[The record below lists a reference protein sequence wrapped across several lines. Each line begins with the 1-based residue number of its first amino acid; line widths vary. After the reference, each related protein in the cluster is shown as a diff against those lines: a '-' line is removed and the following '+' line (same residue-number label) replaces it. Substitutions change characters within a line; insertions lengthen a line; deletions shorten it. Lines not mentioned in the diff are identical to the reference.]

1 MGSGTGSLRPLPQH
15 FQHTSPQ
22 PFTLHLRVW
31 EWTQPLPDKVTL
43 CIVPPDSAARR
54 WGLSLRVHVH
64 AGAECEQGRPSL
76 GWKSHKHP
84 RICRADRTA
93 SASSLPACPA
103 ASGGNEEPG
112 LSPSPTPPRPAPLSG
127 RDPGRR
133 GHGPGAARGR
143 VSVNPPPSSRPI
155 PTHWVVPVHQPQAS
169 SIVVLAQR
177 QKYRSMEQNRKPGDK
192 STHIW
197 TPYL

>member
-54 WGLSLRVHVH
+54 WGLSLHVHVR

-84 RICRADRTA
+84 RICFQPSSKANCVQGNHEGTLWAQATEVLVVRAVVT
-93 SASSLPACPA
+93 PA
-103 ASGGNEEPG
+103 ASQTGKRFSRPQDLLGRGPRRWTGDKCKLNHFLKSKARGEEVC
-112 LSPSPTPPRPAPLSG
+112 SPRPRP
-127 RDPGRR
+127 
-133 GHGPGAARGR
+133 RGR
-143 VSVNPPPSSRPI
+143 HCPPAL
-155 PTHWVVPVHQPQAS
+155 QCAS
-169 SIVVLAQR
+169 
-177 QKYRSMEQNRKPGDK
+177 
-192 STHIW
+192 
-197 TPYL
+197 